1 MPFVSS
7 FSDSVSRRLSS
18 SVALAWIAFVAV
30 VSMSIENAPAQ
41 ESPESE
47 QYFEAKVRPLLVKH
61 CVECHGPKEQSG
73 ELRLDL
79 QASATKGGSTGPAF
93 VAGETEKSLIVRAV
107 QYKES
112 DFKMP
117 PDAKL
122 SDEEIAIVV
131 EWVRSG
137 AFWPKDK
144 DATAAMSLPPAQ
156 RIDEIRASHWAYKAL
171 GEHQPPVVHD
181 TAWPGQAI
189 DHFILSKQE
198 AKGLKPN
205 PKADRRTLMMRAHF
219 MVTGLPPTYDEI
231 SAFIA
236 DESSNAFEK
245 LVDRLLESRHYGER
259 WARHWLDVARFAE
272 TTGYQA
278 GNRDTRYPYA
288 YTYRDYVIRALNDD
302 KPFNQF
308 IIEQLAADHLQL
320 TGPDMQNLAALGF
333 LTVGRKFMGN
343 PNDIIDDQID
353 VVTRAFLGTSVA
365 CARCHDHKY
374 DPVPTADYYSLYG
387 VFASSKEPEE
397 LPLLGDPA
405 ASPGY
410 EEFLAAKAVK
420 QKEIDTWLEAKR
432 VATEDELRTRLADY
446 LTQLTKPNAQS
457 GGKRGNRSGERGVLR
472 PRAFARWQEFIAAP
486 TTNEHPVWGAIV
498 RINALSADNFQEQ
511 MNQLIKD
518 DKFLSLHPTIVASL
532 QSATLESAAD
542 ANHIV
547 GKKIEEIY
555 EQWKALKKSENT
567 ATRLPDDNNESLRLA
582 LLAADNP
589 TSLTSEQ
596 MIANLDQAERNEYN
610 VQLGKIKGVEASHH
624 GAPARGMVLVDK
636 PGLYDPVI
644 FRRGQPGNR
653 GDPVPRRFLQLL
665 SHVDGGKP
673 FTQGSG
679 RLELAQAIAS
689 PNNPLTPRVI
699 VNRIWQHHFG
709 VGLVSSAS
717 DFGARGEAPSHPEL
731 LDYVASEFV
740 KDRWSIKHLQK
751 RIMMS
756 STWQQS
762 SNVHP
767 QGQSIDPENRLL
779 WHMPR
784 RRLEFE
790 PMRDRLLSTTDKLDR
805 TIGGRSVM
813 IHEDAVRRGL
823 YSYVD
828 REDIP
833 GLLASFDLPSP
844 DASQATRARTTVPQQ
859 ALFLINSKFVIGQ
872 AEILA
877 TKSASIDSPAE
888 RVKSLYRGV
897 LARDPSDQEL
907 GLAVGFIQAD
917 RSLDLPVDSNG
928 ESRPVWRFGFGQY
941 DEATKSVHFTPLP
954 HYTGASWQGSAQM
967 PDATLAYASLNAA
980 GGHPGSD
987 AAHSTILRWTAPGAG
1002 VVSIEG
1008 VIKHPSD
1015 QGDGVLANVISS
1027 RHGLQGTW
1035 IAQHGEATTSVP
1047 EVAVS
1052 AGDTIDFVVDCR
1064 ESHSHDGYQW
1074 KPKIRVKS
1082 ATDNGLEKDFAWNAT
1097 REFAKASQSQLPAPK
1112 IDPWVE
1118 LSQVLLL
1125 SNEFTFVD

>member
-1 MPFVSS
+1 MANVG
-7 FSDSVSRRLSS
+7 
-18 SVALAWIAFVAV
+18 
-30 VSMSIENAPAQ
+30 AQ
-41 ESPESE
+41 ESLESE
-47 QYFEAKVRPLLVKH
+47 QFFEAKVRPLFIKH
-61 CVECHGPKEQSG
+61 CIECHGPKEQSG

-79 QASATKGGSTGPAF
+79 QTAATKGGSIGPAF
-93 VAGETEKSLIVRAV
+93 VAGETEKSLIIRAV
-107 QYKES
+107 QYHDS
-112 DFKMP
+112 TFQMP
-117 PDAKL
+117 PAGKL
-122 SDEEIAIVV
+122 ADGDIAILV

-144 DATAAMSLPPAQ
+144 DSTAAMSLPPAK
-156 RIDEIRASHWAYKAL
+156 RIDEIRASHWAYRPV
-171 GEHQPPVVHD
+171 GEHLPPAVND
-181 TAWPGQAI
+181 TAWSQQAI
-189 DHFILSKQE
+189 DRFILTKLE

-205 PKADRRTLMMRAHF
+205 PVADRRTLMLRAHF
-219 MVTGLPPTYDEI
+219 MVTGLPPTYDELQ
-231 SAFIA
+231 AFIA
-236 DESSNAFEK
+236 DESPHAFEK

-278 GNRDTRYPYA
+278 GSRDTRYPYA
-288 YTYRDYVIRALNDD
+288 YTYRDYVIRSLNDD

-308 IIEQLAADHLQL
+308 IVEQLAADHLKL
-320 TGPDMQNLAALGF
+320 TGPDLQNLAALGF

-374 DPVPTADYYSLYG
+374 DPLPTADYYSLYG
-387 VFASSKEPEE
+387 VFASSVEPEE

-405 ASPGY
+405 AAPGY
-410 EEFLAAKAVK
+410 EAFLAAKAVK
-420 QKEIDTWLEAKR
+420 QKEVDDWLEKKR
-432 VATEDELRTRLADY
+432 VSTEDELRTRLADY
-446 LTQLTKPNAQS
+446 LTQWTKPDAKTN
-457 GGKRGNRSGERGVLR
+457 GKRAKNRSAERGVLR
-472 PRAFARWQEFIAAP
+472 PRVFSRWQEFLAAP
-486 TTNEHPVWGAIV
+486 STKEHPVWGAIV
-498 RINALSADNFQEQ
+498 WINALPADNFTEQ
-511 MNQLIKD
+511 ITQLLKD
-518 DKFLSLHPTIVASL
+518 DTFLTRHPTLVAAL
-532 QSATLESAAD
+532 QSEVPESASDTAQ
-542 ANHIV
+542 IV
-547 GKKIEEIY
+547 GKKIEDIY
-555 EQWKALKKSENT
+555 SQWKALKTKEP
-567 ATRLPDDNNESLRLA
+567 APTRLPDDNDEALRLA
-582 LLAADNP
+582 LFAGDNP

-610 VQLGKIKGVEASHH
+610 TQLGKIKGVEASHQ
-624 GAPARGMVLVDK
+624 GAPARGMVMVDK
-636 PGLYDPVI
+636 PALYDPVI

-653 GDPVPRRFLQLL
+653 GDQVPRRFLQLL

-673 FTQGSG
+673 FTIGSG

-709 VGLVSSAS
+709 VGLVSTAS

-731 LDYVASEFV
+731 LDYVASEFM
-740 KDRWSIKHLQK
+740 KDGWSIKHLQK

-762 SNVHP
+762 SQVHS

-790 PMRDRLLSTTDKLDR
+790 PLRDRLLTTTDKLDR
-805 TIGGRSVM
+805 TIGGHSVM

-823 YSYVD
+823 YAYVD

-877 TKSASIDSPAE
+877 SKSASITSQSD

-897 LARDPSDQEL
+897 LARNPNDQEL
-907 GLAVGFIQAD
+907 GLAIDFIQAD
-917 RSLDLPVDSNG
+917 RSVDRAA
-928 ESRPVWRFGFGQY
+928 ESDSDSLTAWRYGFGKF
-941 DEATKSVHFTPLP
+941 DEESKSVKFTPLP
-954 HYTGASWQGSAQM
+954 HYTGSSWQGSTQM
-967 PDATLAYASLNAA
+967 PDEKLSYTSLDAE
-980 GGHPGSD
+980 GGHPGKDTS
-987 AAHSTILRWTAPGAG
+987 HSSILRWTAPGAG
-1002 VVSIEG
+1002 VISIEG
-1008 VIKHPSD
+1008 EIKHPGD
-1015 QGDGVLANVISS
+1015 QGDGVRASVYSS

-1035 IAQHGEATTSVP
+1035 TAFHGKATTSVQ

-1052 AGDTIDFVVDCR
+1052 AGETVDFVVDCR
-1064 ESHSHDGYQW
+1064 ESDANDGYRW
-1074 KPKIRVKS
+1074 KPKIRVTS
-1082 ATDNGLEKDFAWNAT
+1082 STGNGLEKDFVWNAT
-1097 REFAKASQSQLPAPK
+1097 REFAKASQGLLPLPQ